1 MQGFISSCEPMGL
14 VDGPGLRYVVFM
26 QGCKLRCLYCH
37 NPETWK
43 MNGGQKTSSDELL
56 NKILRYKN
64 YYTKGG
70 VTFSGGEPLMQKE
83 FLIDILKKCQENNL
97 HTAIDTA
104 GVGTG
109 DYEKILKYTDLVIL
123 DIKAIEEK
131 EYKKITGT
139 NMQEFNK
146 FLQVVIKMQKKLW
159 LRSVIVPGIN
169 DTKEYILKLKEYI
182 KSIPNVE
189 KIELLPYH
197 LYGVDKYKELNIKY
211 PLDGVEP
218 MDLDKIKELE
228 TILFD
233 EEKFYE

>member
-104 GVGTG
+104 GVGIG
-109 DYEKILKYTDLVIL
+109 DYEEILKYTDLVIL

-131 EYKKITGT
+131 EYQKITGS

-169 DTKEYILKLKEYI
+169 DTKEYVLKLKEYI

-228 TILFD
+228 KYL
-233 EEKFYE
+233 

>member
-1 MQGFISSCEPMGL
+1 MQGYISSCEPMGL

-43 MNGGQKTSSDELL
+43 MQGGQKISATELL

-64 YYTKGG
+64 YYSNGG

-83 FLIDILKKCQENNL
+83 FLVDILKKCKENNL
-97 HTAIDTA
+97 HTALDTA

-109 DYEKILKYTDLVIL
+109 NYEEILNYTDLVIL
-123 DIKAIEEK
+123 DIKAIDEK
-131 EYKKITGT
+131 EYQKITGL

-146 FLQVVIKMQKKLW
+146 FLHAVIKMQKKLW
-159 LRSVIVPGIN
+159 LRCVIVPGIN
-169 DTKEYILKLKEYI
+169 DTKEFILQLKKYI
-182 KSIPNVE
+182 KNIPNVE
-189 KIELLPYH
+189 KVELLPYH
-197 LYGVDKYKELNIKY
+197 LYGVDKYKELKINY
-211 PLDGVEP
+211 PLDGVKP

-228 TILFD
+228 KYL
-233 EEKFYE
+233 